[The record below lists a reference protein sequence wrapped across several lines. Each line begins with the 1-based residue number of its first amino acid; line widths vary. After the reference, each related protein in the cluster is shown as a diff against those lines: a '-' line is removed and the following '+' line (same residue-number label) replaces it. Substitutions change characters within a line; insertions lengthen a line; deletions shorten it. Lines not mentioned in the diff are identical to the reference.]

1 MKTPSFATVAGYAG
15 VIVVVA
21 VALSYVTQTCSSK
34 RLEKKIETLEAR
46 KTKIIN
52 SDSLRDLIE
61 SRILDS
67 LNLKVDRQDAKIAEL
82 TRSLKVTRRQNEAIE
97 KRLDNMR
104 VAMPEF

>member
-1 MKTPSFATVAGYAG
+1 MEKASLARIVGYAAA
-15 VIVVVA
+15 VVTVA

-52 SDSLRDLIE
+52 TDSLRKLLE

-67 LNLKVDRQDAKIAEL
+67 LNKRADRQDAKIAEL
-82 TRSLKVTRRQNEAIE
+82 TKSLKVTRRQNEALE
-97 KRLDNMR
+97 KRLNDI
-104 VAMPEF
+104 VVTMPDF